1 MKIEKKLH
9 NRIIDTIK
17 IVRSVLL
24 VLLVASIFSCNKE
37 EVKKENKKPEITGT
51 PSSSVIA
58 GEEYMFQ
65 PSATDAD
72 GDELTFRV
80 SNPPNW
86 VSFNEATGAF
96 TGTPT
101 EADVG
106 TARGITISVTD
117 GVASASLKVF
127 NITVIPSNQ
136 PQVEIIIRT
145 EENLHS
151 PDDVTTLIN
160 RAVEN
165 GITIISVG
173 AKQDEDTSIKSG
185 AAFYNSAI
193 APIAAGYESFD
204 VLADLI
210 PKAHQAGIKVRA
222 WLPQFHDQVAF
233 DKNAAWQMMKLE
245 NGNVVPVSGKEY
257 FVNPLHPDVQAYEL
271 SIIEEVLKNYDMD
284 EIVLDWIRFDN
295 YNMDVGDFTRT
306 AYNNQ
311 FGYDPITINFATDNA
326 KRTEWNDWREQGLA
340 NYFGKV
346 RDLVNAIKPNV
357 KLGVYVLSPEWREV
371 GQNPSLFK
379 DYIDNISPMAYYDD
393 WGYSPDWVY
402 RSGGILSTTY
412 QKVGD
417 VPIMPAFDTD
427 YPLDV
432 FEDIFDALEAD
443 YPTVYAISFF
453 EYGEWNES
461 KFNNLKNIRDNL
473 GFPK

>member
-1 MKIEKKLH
+1 MKIRKDIYMNLESAVNTYKKILLLLLAM
-9 NRIIDTIK
+9 
-17 IVRSVLL
+17 VVL
-24 VLLVASIFSCNKE
+24 SCNKE
-37 EVKKENKKPEITGT
+37 EVKKDNKKPEITGD
-51 PSSSVIA
+51 PSPIA
-58 GEEYMFQ
+58 MVGEEYVFQ
-65 PSATDAD
+65 PTATDAN

-80 SNPPNW
+80 SNPPAWAN
-86 VSFNEATGAF
+86 FDEITGAF
-96 TGTPT
+96 TGIPT
-101 EADVG
+101 EADTG

-117 GVASASLKVF
+117 GEASASLKTF
-127 NITVIPSNQ
+127 NITVISSNQ

-145 EENLHS
+145 EENLRS

-233 DKNAAWQMMKLE
+233 DKNTAWQMMKLE
-245 NGNVVPVSGKEY
+245 NGVVIPVSGQEY

-271 SIIEEVLKNYDMD
+271 SIIEEVLKNYNMD

>member
-1 MKIEKKLH
+1 MHK
-9 NRIIDTIK
+9 RIVNT
-17 IVRSVLL
+17 VRIYQRVLL
-24 VLLVASIFSCNKE
+24 VLLVLASFSCDKN
-37 EVKKENKKPEITGT
+37 EVKKDNKKPEISGD
-51 PSSSVIA
+51 PSPSVVV
-58 GEEYMFQ
+58 GETYMFQ
-65 PSATDAD
+65 PTALDAD

-80 SNPPNW
+80 SNPPGW
-86 VSFNEATGAF
+86 TSFDETTGAL

-106 TARGITISVTD
+106 TARGIVISVSD
-117 GVASASLKVF
+117 GEASASLKAF
-127 NITVIPSNQ
+127 NITVISSNQ

-145 EENLHS
+145 EENFHS
-151 PDDVTTLIN
+151 PDDITTLIN

-245 NGNVVPVSGKEY
+245 NGVITPVSGVAY

-271 SIIEEVLKNYDMD
+271 SIIEEVLTNYDID

-311 FGYDPITINFATDNA
+311 FGYDPITINFNTDNA
-326 KRTEWNDWREQGLA
+326 KRIEWNDWREQGLA

-346 RDLVNAIKPNV
+346 RDLINTTKPNV

-402 RSGGILSTTY
+402 RPGGILSTTY

-432 FEDIFDALEAD
+432 FEDIFDALETD

-453 EYGEWNES
+453 EYGAWNES

>member
-1 MKIEKKLH
+1 MHK
-9 NRIIDTIK
+9 RIVNT
-17 IVRSVLL
+17 VRIYQRVLL
-24 VLLVASIFSCNKE
+24 VLLVLASFSCDKN
-37 EVKKENKKPEITGT
+37 EVKKDNKKPEISGD
-51 PSSSVIA
+51 PSPSVVV
-58 GEEYMFQ
+58 GETYMFQ
-65 PSATDAD
+65 PTASDAD

-80 SNPPNW
+80 SNPPGW
-86 VSFNEATGAF
+86 TSFNETTGAL

-106 TARGITISVTD
+106 TARGIVISVSD
-117 GVASASLKVF
+117 GEASASIKSF
-127 NITVIPSNQ
+127 NITVISNNQ

-145 EENLHS
+145 EENFHS

-245 NGNVVPVSGKEY
+245 NGNIVPVSGKEY

-271 SIIEEVLKNYDMD
+271 SIIEEVLTNYDID

-311 FGYDPITINFATDNA
+311 FGYDPITINFNTDNA
-326 KRTEWNDWREQGLA
+326 KRIEWNDWREQGLA

-346 RDLVNAIKPNV
+346 RDLINTTKPNV

-402 RSGGILSTTY
+402 RPGGILSTTY

-432 FEDIFDALEAD
+432 FEDIFTALETD

-453 EYGEWNES
+453 EYGAWNES

>member
-1 MKIEKKLH
+1 MEIREENKRMRDSKKTYWW
-9 NRIIDTIK
+9 IILMFFGT
-17 IVRSVLL
+17 VV
-24 VLLVASIFSCNKE
+24 FSCDKT
-37 EVKKENKKPEITGT
+37 EVKKDNQKPEISGD
-51 PSSSVIA
+51 PSPTAAV
-58 GEEYMFQ
+58 GEEYVFQ
-65 PSATDAD
+65 PLAVDAD
-72 GDELTFRV
+72 GDQLSFEI
-80 SNPPNW
+80 SNLPTWANFDE
-86 VSFNEATGAF
+86 VTGALK
-96 TGTPT
+96 GTPS
-101 EADVG
+101 EGDVG
-106 TARGITISVTD
+106 MTEGIIISVSD
-117 GVASASLKVF
+117 GKSSSSLKLF
-127 NITVIPSNQ
+127 NITIVSNSQ

-145 EENLHS
+145 EENFHS
-151 PDDVTTLIN
+151 PDDVTTLIS

-165 GITIISVG
+165 GVTIISVG

-185 AAFYNSAI
+185 SAFYNSAI

-245 NGNVVPVSGKEY
+245 NGIVTPVSGQEY

-271 SIIEEVLKNYDMD
+271 SIIKEVVENYDID
-284 EIVLDWIRFDN
+284 EVVLDWIRFDN
-295 YNMDVGDFTRT
+295 YNMDVSDYTRT

-311 FGYDPITINFATDNA
+311 FGYDPITINFSADNA
-326 KRTEWNDWREQGLA
+326 QRTEWNDWREQGLA

-346 RDLVNAIKPNV
+346 RDLINATKPSV

-393 WGYSPDWVY
+393 WSYSPDWVY
-402 RSGGILSTTY
+402 RPGGILSTTY

-417 VPIMPAFDTD
+417 VPMMPVFDTD
-427 YPLDV
+427 YPLNV

-453 EYGEWNES
+453 EYGEWSES
-461 KFNNLKNIRDNL
+461 KFNNLSNIKNNL